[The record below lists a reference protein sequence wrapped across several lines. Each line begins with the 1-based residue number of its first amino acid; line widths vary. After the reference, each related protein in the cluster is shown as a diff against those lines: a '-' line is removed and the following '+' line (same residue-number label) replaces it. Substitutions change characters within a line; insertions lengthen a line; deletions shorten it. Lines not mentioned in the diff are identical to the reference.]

1 MITLN
6 GMTDYVEWITNEG
19 SKLGKYD
26 MKMVYVESLKK
37 NFCVCGTPL
46 AIEPALE
53 ESGYALAR
61 AWTRN
66 AHCNGEKDI
75 DITEDNLDVI
85 SQMRDAAYEIVEK
98 YLNMEIVFISTEY

>member
-6 GMTDYVEWITNEG
+6 GMTNYVEWITNEG

-46 AIEPALE
+46 AIEPSLE
-53 ESGYALAR
+53 KSGYALVK
-61 AWTRN
+61 AWTEN
-66 AHCNGEKDI
+66 AHANGEEDV
-75 DITEDNLDVI
+75 DITEDDLDVI
-85 SQMRDAAYEIVEK
+85 SEMRNAAYEIIEK
-98 YLNMEIVFISTEY
+98 YLNMEIVFMSTEY